1 MLLGAVATMVIAA
14 GVAVSPASA
23 TVPTKG
29 FNTQEA
35 NVPYLAW
42 RGEHVR
48 LGYCDAE
55 SSIPATDN
63 VSWALEDWSG
73 DPANGSVPVPQEMFG
88 TRHNFNGC
96 VYTDFVSQKA
106 GV

>member
-1 MLLGAVATMVIAA
+1 MLLGAVASMVIAA

-23 TVPTKG
+23 TVPTQG
-29 FNTQEA
+29 FDTQEA

-48 LGYCDAE
+48 LGFCDFNFPISSE
-55 SSIPATDN
+55 SN

-73 DPANGSVPVPQEMFG
+73 DPANGSVPVPQEIIG
-88 TRHNFNGC
+88 ARHFYNGC

-106 GV
+106 

>member
-1 MLLGAVATMVIAA
+1 MHATASEGDADGTAEFQNGEEHDLRSFKKMLLGAVTTMVIAA

-29 FNTQEA
+29 FDTQEA

-48 LGYCDAE
+48 IGFCDNGFA
-55 SSIPATDN
+55 IPTDSG
-63 VSWALEDWSG
+63 VS
-73 DPANGSVPVPQEMFG
+73 
-88 TRHNFNGC
+88 
-96 VYTDFVSQKA
+96 
-106 GV
+106 